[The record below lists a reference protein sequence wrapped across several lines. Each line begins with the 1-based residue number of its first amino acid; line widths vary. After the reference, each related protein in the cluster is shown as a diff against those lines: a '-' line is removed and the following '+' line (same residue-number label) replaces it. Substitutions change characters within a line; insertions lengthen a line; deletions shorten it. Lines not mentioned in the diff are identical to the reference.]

1 MITAMLLAMTVSTT
15 PFHATASAVAG
26 HVMGIGDGSPV
37 SAAVPMVVTGTPL
50 GAATANERQ
59 GCSGPLQGEYRLLRS
74 EESIELCNLTADKV
88 TLVVNTA
95 SQCGFTG
102 QFEGLEALYTEYRD
116 QGFQVI
122 GFPSDS
128 FDQEYGDEAETAEVC
143 FINYGVTFPML
154 ATSQVRG
161 DNPNPV
167 FAELIRQTGEEPRW
181 NFYKYLVSKDGDV
194 MGVYPST
201 TRPDDQGLRRDIERA
216 L

>member
-1 MITAMLLAMTVSTT
+1 MVTAMFLAITMS
-15 PFHATASAVAG
+15 ASATVAT
-26 HVMGIGDGSPV
+26 P
-37 SAAVPMVVTGTPL
+37 AVATPAGATFVGTPL
-50 GAATANERQ
+50 PAPTANQ
-59 GCSGPLQGEYRLLRS
+59 PQVCDGPLQGEYRLLRS
-74 EESIELCNLTADKV
+74 EESVNLCNLTADKV

-102 QFEGLEALYTEYRD
+102 QFEGLEALYAEYHE

-128 FDQEYGDEAETAEVC
+128 FDQEYGNEEETAEVC

-161 DNPNPV
+161 ESPNPV

-181 NFYKYLVSKDGDV
+181 NFYKYLVSKNGDV
-194 MGVYPST
+194 LGVYPST

>member
-1 MITAMLLAMTVSTT
+1 MLTAILLAMTLSIS
-15 PFHATASAVAG
+15 PISANDSAVAG
-26 HVMGIGDGSPV
+26 TN
-37 SAAVPMVVTGTPL
+37 SAVTGISLATR
-50 GAATANERQ
+50 AAQQDHQRCN
-59 GCSGPLQGEYRLLRS
+59 GPLQGEYRLLRS
-74 EESIELCNLTADKV
+74 EESINLCSLTADKV

-128 FDQEYGDEAETAEVC
+128 FNQEHGDEEQTAEVC

-154 ATSQVRG
+154 ATSHVRG

-167 FAELIRQTGEEPRW
+167 FAELIRQTGEAPRW
-181 NFYKYLVSKDGDV
+181 NFYKYLVSKNGDV
-194 MGVYPST
+194 LGVYPST